1 MQGRIRHLG
10 KEIKKFLHLNTF
22 KLGSVTG
29 IEQDNTVC
37 HKTISSVL
45 LPLSGYGCDL
55 WNLESA
61 SLALRA

>member
-10 KEIKKFLHLNTF
+10 KEIKKFLHL
-22 KLGSVTG
+22 KLGSVRG
-29 IEQDNTVC
+29 IEQNNTVC